1 MVTAADGGR
10 SIASR
15 DHARLNRSKGAMT
28 EFRTIRRHERDAVLD
43 LLAQWSGDR
52 EFFARYFRNDPSFRD
67 DLCFVAVDNERI
79 VSTLQVFSKR
89 VRVNGV
95 VLEVGGVGNVFTT
108 QRYRERGLASALLTR
123 AIKTMDEVG
132 FDLSLLFTV
141 RLLFYSRHGWRSHPR
156 HVLLVDRAD
165 VVESGPYSTA
175 PFAAPDLPAVMD
187 IYEQYSPRFN
197 GPTVRDPG
205 YWRGQLQYAGN
216 PNEDFLVALAHG
228 RIVAYMRG
236 TPLYD
241 LYQIIEHA
249 CLPGHEDALTQLF
262 CRLHGTEGRTLPGTV
277 TQLAIAPT
285 VRQQLEEKGLGLRT
299 VEDVFWMWRVISPSR
314 VSRKLG
320 ISEPELA
327 ADDVFFR
334 LFPPERSVYW
344 AADRF

>member
-1 MVTAADGGR
+1 
-10 SIASR
+10 
-15 DHARLNRSKGAMT
+15 MT

-67 DLCFVAVDNERI
+67 DLCFVAVEDGRI

-89 VRVNGV
+89 VRVNGA

-108 QRYRERGLASALLTR
+108 QRYRERGLASALLTQ
-123 AIKTMDEVG
+123 ALKTMDEAG

-141 RLLFYSRHGWRSHPR
+141 RLLFYGRHGWCSHLR
-156 HVLLVDRAD
+156 HLLFVDAAD
-165 VVESGPYSTA
+165 VEGAGPYAIA
-175 PFAAPDLPAVMD
+175 PFAALDLPAVMD
-187 IYEQYSPRFN
+187 VYEQYSAGFN
-197 GPTVRDPG
+197 GPTVRDLS

-216 PNEDFLVALAHG
+216 PNEDFLVARAND

-236 TPLYD
+236 TQLYD
-241 LYQIIEHA
+241 FYQIIEHG

-277 TQLAIAPT
+277 TQLVTAPT
-285 VRQQLEEKGLGLRT
+285 VRRQLQEKGLGLRI
-299 VEDVFWMWRVISPSR
+299 VEDVFWMWQVISPAR
-314 VSRKLG
+314 VARKLS
-320 ISEPELA
+320 INEVELE
-327 ADDVFFR
+327 ADDIFFR